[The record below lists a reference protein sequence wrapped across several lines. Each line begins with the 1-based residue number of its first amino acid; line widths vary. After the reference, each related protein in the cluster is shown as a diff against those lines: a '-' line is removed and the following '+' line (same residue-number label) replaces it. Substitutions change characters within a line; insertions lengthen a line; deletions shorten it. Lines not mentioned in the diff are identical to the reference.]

1 MEKILNK
8 IIKSLRQEG
17 LFRTLQKILLKFFTI
32 TKIIHTK
39 KILNLASIEDR
50 FLEIY
55 KTNYWDNTESSS
67 GSGSTILY
75 TENLRSKLPELI
87 KKYSIKSILDAP
99 CGDFNWMQKFLKNNP
114 TIYVG
119 GDIVQPLIDLHIKNY
134 QTDKIR
140 FQRLDITQ
148 DKLPKMDMMICRDCL
163 FHLSYSD
170 TKSFLLNFI
179 NSEIPYLLTSTHIND
194 GDLKNRD
201 IISAD
206 FKQIDLFSSPY
217 NFSKNVLFRIEDW
230 MSPDPR
236 REMCL
241 WNRDQIIE
249 ATSKFNF

>member
-1 MEKILNK
+1 MKRILNK
-8 IIKSLRQEG
+8 IIKSLRQDG

-39 KILNLASIEDR
+39 KILNLANIEDR

-119 GDIVQPLIDLHIKNY
+119 GDI
-134 QTDKIR
+134 
-140 FQRLDITQ
+140 DITQ

-170 TKSFLLNFI
+170 TKSFLTNFI

-194 GDLKNRD
+194 GDLENRD